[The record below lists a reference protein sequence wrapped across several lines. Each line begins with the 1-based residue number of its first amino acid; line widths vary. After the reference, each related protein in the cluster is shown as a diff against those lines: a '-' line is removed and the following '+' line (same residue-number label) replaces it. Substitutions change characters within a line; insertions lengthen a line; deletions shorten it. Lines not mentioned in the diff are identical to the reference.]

1 MKFVKFLRTPIL
13 KNITGANAGFEFG
26 RHKVVTRFSDTKIVR
41 TAQSMIPPRLVAM
54 KILISRRPKTF
65 HFRACFA

>member
-26 RHKVVTRFSDTKIVR
+26 RHKVVTRFSDTKIVG
-41 TAQSMIPPRLVAM
+41 TAQSMIPPWLVV
-54 KILISRRPKTF
+54 KNIF
-65 HFRACFA
+65 DF